1 MTKIS
6 ADESLCW
13 QKFLPAI
20 FVPQEILFLFM
31 LSQEYNE
38 YNKKNTLWVNG
49 YNKITTMSNASK
61 NVE

>member
-1 MTKIS
+1 
-6 ADESLCW
+6 
-13 QKFLPAI
+13 
-20 FVPQEILFLFM
+20 M